1 MFPALDY
8 AKSRCI
14 TNLGCAVGCN
24 GDIHHLFTIYGA
36 VLEYSKAGQFYVDFS
51 LSATSGK
58 PAAAGRTVTL
68 ASFLLGGPSGSD
80 VATTLL

>member
-1 MFPALDY
+1 M
-8 AKSRCI
+8 
-14 TNLGCAVGCN
+14 
-24 GDIHHLFTIYGA
+24 
-36 VLEYSKAGQFYVDFS
+36 EYSKAGQFYVDFS

-58 PAAAGRTVTL
+58 PAAGRTVTL